1 MQGTGVPIVTP
12 FDDSG
17 AVDCARLRALTTW
30 LEDGGV
36 DFLVPCGSSGE
47 APLLTTDER
56 ARVVETVAEATELPV
71 LAGTGHE
78 GYEPTLETT
87 ERAAA
92 AGADAALV
100 VTPSY
105 YGSDDEALLGYYRA
119 LADESPIP
127 IYPYSVPKFTDRT
140 LAPESVASLAT
151 HENVAGIKDSSGSL
165 ESLQRVVRLTADE
178 SFAVLVGSGSI
189 YAAGLAA
196 GADGGVLAMA
206 NVVPERASGIYRRHA
221 DGESDEARSRNAALV
236 DLNHAVTTRYGV
248 PGIKAA
254 LSARDRP
261 AGSLRRP
268 LRPLEDAARRDLEST
283 LADALEATSTPDVD
297 LST

>member
-1 MQGTGVPIVTP
+1 MHGTGVPIVTP
-12 FDDSG
+12 FDSSG
-17 AVDCARLRALTTW
+17 RVDRAQLRALVDW
-30 LEDGGV
+30 LEDRGV

-56 ARVVETVAEATELPV
+56 ITVVETVAEATPLPV
-71 LAGTGHE
+71 LAGTGQE

-87 ERAAA
+87 ERAAT

-105 YGSDDEALLGYYRA
+105 YGTDEEALAAYYRD
-119 LADESPIP
+119 LADDSPIP
-127 IYPYSVPKFTDRT
+127 IYLYSVPKFTDCALT
-140 LAPESVASLAT
+140 PETVASLAA

-165 ESLQRVVRLTADE
+165 EAIQRLVRLTADE
-178 SFAVLVGSGSI
+178 SFAVLVGSGSF

-196 GADGGVLAMA
+196 GADGGVLALS
-206 NVVPERASGIYRRHA
+206 NVVPGRASEIYRLHDA
-221 DGESDEARSRNAALV
+221 DEGDAARILNADLV
-236 DLNHAVTTRYGV
+236 ELNRAVTARYGV

-254 LSARDRP
+254 LDARNRP

-268 LRPLEDAARRDLEST
+268 LQPLAGTTRRDLESV
-283 LADALEATSTPDVD
+283 LEDALGATGEADSDRPM
-297 LST
+297 

>member
-1 MQGTGVPIVTP
+1 MHGTGVPLVTP
-12 FDDSG
+12 FDTSG
-17 AVDCARLRALTTW
+17 RVDHARLEELVRWVT
-30 LEDGGV
+30 DCGV

-56 ARVVETVAEATELPV
+56 VRVVESVADATDRPV
-71 LAGTGHE
+71 LAGTGCE

-92 AGADAALV
+92 VGADAALV

-105 YGSDDEALLGYYRA
+105 YRSDDAALEAYYRD
-119 LADESPIP
+119 LADDSPVP
-127 IYPYSVPKFTDRT
+127 IYLYSVPKFTGHALSPRT
-140 LAPESVASLAT
+140 VASLAG
-151 HENVAGIKDSSGSL
+151 HENIAGIKDSSGSL
-165 ESLQRVVRLTADE
+165 ESLQRLVDRTADE
-178 SFAVLVGSGSI
+178 SFAVLVGSGSV

-206 NVVPERASGIYRRHA
+206 NVVPERANGIYRRHA

-283 LADALEATSTPDVD
+283 LADALEAASAPDADPST
-297 LST
+297 

>member
-1 MQGTGVPIVTP
+1 MHGTGVPLVTP
-12 FDDSG
+12 FDTSG
-17 AVDCARLRALTTW
+17 RVDRARLEALVRW
-30 LEDGGV
+30 FEDGGV

-56 ARVVETVAEATELPV
+56 VRVVETVADATDLPV
-71 LAGTGHE
+71 LAGTGRE
-78 GYEPTLETT
+78 GYGPTLETT

-92 AGADAALV
+92 VGADAALV

-105 YGSDDEALLGYYRA
+105 YGSDDAGLEAYYRD
-119 LADESPIP
+119 LADDSPIP
-127 IYPYSVPKFTDRT
+127 IYLYSVPKFTGHALSPRT
-140 LAPESVASLAT
+140 VASLAG

-165 ESLQRVVRLTADE
+165 ESLQRLVELTADE
-178 SFAVLVGSGSI
+178 SFAVLVGSGSV

-206 NVVPERASGIYRRHA
+206 NVVPERASEIYRHHA
-221 DGESDEARSRNAALV
+221 DGGSEEARSLNASLV
-236 DLNHAVTTRYGV
+236 ELNRAVTTRYGV
-248 PGIKAA
+248 PGVKAA

-283 LADALEATSTPDVD
+283 LADALEATNAVDAGST
-297 LST
+297 T

>member
-1 MQGTGVPIVTP
+1 MQGTGVPLVTP

-17 AVDCARLRALTTW
+17 SVDRDRLRSLVAW
-30 LEDGGV
+30 IEDGDV

-47 APLLTTDER
+47 GPLLTSDER
-56 ARVVETVAEATELPV
+56 IRVVETVAEATDLPV
-71 LAGTGHE
+71 LAGTGCE
-78 GYEPTLETT
+78 GYEPTLKMT

-105 YGSDDEALLGYYRA
+105 YGSADEALAAYYRD

-127 IYPYSVPKFTDRT
+127 IYLYSVPKFTGHA
-140 LAPESVASLAT
+140 LAPETVASLAA

-165 ESLQRVVRLTADE
+165 ESLQRLVDRTADD
-178 SFAVLVGSGSI
+178 SFAVLVGSGSV

-196 GADGGVLAMA
+196 GADGGVLALA
-206 NVVPERASGIYRRHA
+206 NVVPERAGDIYRLHDRGEGDAARTLNA
-221 DGESDEARSRNAALV
+221 DLV
-236 DLNHAVTTRYGV
+236 ELNRAVTTRYGV

-254 LSARDRP
+254 LAARDQP
-261 AGSLRRP
+261 AGSPRRP
-268 LRPLEDAARRDLEST
+268 LQPLAETARRDLESI
-283 LADALEATSTPDVD
+283 LADALEATGETTS
-297 LST
+297 SSMM